1 VHHLAAGALDGT
13 ALVAHR
19 EAPATAQATA
29 FEDVATIF
37 GLHALHEAMLTPAW
51 DTLGL
56 PSSFG
61 HDQTSSQASLVLAT
75 LAEVMEYTHNTTHVW

>member
-1 VHHLAAGALDGT
+1 M
-13 ALVAHR
+13 
-19 EAPATAQATA
+19 
-29 FEDVATIF
+29 F
-37 GLHALHEAMLTPAW
+37 TPAW